1 MLPPDEAGR
10 SGRDDPAASALHAA
24 PNIFDATMN
33 ILLTTT
39 SFQDTPGPHHA
50 MLEEK
55 GYKIVRQ
62 RGPLPE
68 ARMLELAGDFD
79 ALLCGDDAITRAVLE
94 KSLPRLKVVAKYGI
108 GLDKV
113 DVAAATEL
121 KIPVTFCPGVNH
133 TTVAEHTC
141 GLLLALYR
149 QIVEQDNAV
158 HQGQWKR
165 LTGHELMGKTIGI
178 AGLGRIGKEVA
189 VRARAFGMEVLGYDV
204 YWDQEFAK
212 QHGITRVNEVDDLLR
227 RSDVVSLHMNLT
239 PETKHFINADRLKLC
254 QKNAVL
260 LNCARGELVDSAALA
275 AALEAGLIAGYG
287 ADVLDE
293 EPPRPDHPLLKCRN
307 AVITPHIGSRTY
319 ESVVRQA
326 TMATQNMIN
335 ILEGRPALA
344 QANKLS

>member
-1 MLPPDEAGR
+1 MK
-10 SGRDDPAASALHAA
+10 
-24 PNIFDATMN
+24 

-39 SFQDTPGPHHA
+39 SFQDTPGPHHD
-50 MLEEK
+50 MLAAK
-55 GYKIVRQ
+55 GYEIVRE

-68 ARMLELAGDFD
+68 ARMLELSGDFD
-79 ALLCGDDAITRAVLE
+79 AFLCGDDAITRAVLE

-113 DVAAATEL
+113 DVASATEL

-133 TTVAEHTC
+133 TTVAEHTF
-141 GLLLALYR
+141 GLLLAIYR
-149 QIVEQDNAV
+149 QIVEQSNTV
-158 HQGQWKR
+158 HEGKWKR

-189 VRARAFGMEVLGYDV
+189 VRARAFGMNVLGYDV
-204 YWDQEFAK
+204 YWDGDFAAAN
-212 QHGITRVNEVDDLLR
+212 GVERVNDVDDLIR
-227 RSDVVSLHMNLT
+227 RSDIVSLHMNLS
-239 PETKHFINADRLKLC
+239 PETRGFINADRLKLF
-254 QKNAVL
+254 KKSAVL

-275 AALEAGLIAGYG
+275 AALESGQIGGYG

-293 EPPRPDHPLLKCRN
+293 EPPKADHPLVKCRS

-326 TMATQNMIN
+326 TMAAENMIN
-335 ILEGRPALA
+335 VLEGRPALA
-344 QANKLS
+344 QANKF